1 MLLERVLERN
11 PAIVDAAVE
20 LHQSGQFP
28 AGSWLFDLDAIA
40 RNARAL
46 SSEARRLGLTTYLM
60 TKQIARN
67 PMVVALA
74 LHLGLDKCV
83 CVDIQCARLLHRHR
97 LPIGHVGHLNQLP
110 RHAMPEALAM
120 NPDVVTVFSVEAAK
134 TVSAAA
140 ASLGKNQ
147 KLLMRVHKPGD
158 VFFPGQE
165 GGFLESELIDAAR
178 QIQQLPNVVIA
189 GVTSFP
195 VMSYEFGVD
204 KEQSFNP
211 NMATITA
218 AARRLRD
225 EAGVDISMINAPGN
239 TSTATLPLL
248 AEGGATCV
256 EPGHGLLGTTLP
268 QINESGH
275 PEVPTYVFVSEVTH
289 HHGGEAY
296 GIAGGGLWA
305 DMGRFL
311 NPDWKLGG
319 LVGRT
324 GEAARANRMDYRH
337 LDQIIDYHIPLS
349 PGEHAQVG
357 DTVVFPIYTQAHMTR
372 AYVVPVSGISTGTP
386 RVRGVFDTSSTM
398 LDRNYDPVPPS
409 EVMRLIDEL
418 LEDYPAREQSMS
430 TGDQP

>member
-20 LHQSGQFP
+20 LHQSGQLP
-28 AGSWLFDLDAIA
+28 AGSWLFDLDAVA
-40 RNARAL
+40 HNARSLAA
-46 SSEARRLGLTTYLM
+46 EADRLGLDRYLM

-74 LHLGLDKCV
+74 LHLGLNKCV
-83 CVDIQCARLLHRHR
+83 CVDIQCARQLHRYR

-110 RHAMPEALAM
+110 RDGMLQALEM
-120 NPDVVTVFSVEAAK
+120 NPDVVTVYSVEAARM
-134 TVSAAA
+134 VSDAA
-140 ASLGKNQ
+140 ASLGKQQ
-147 KLLMRVHKPGD
+147 KLLMRIHKSGD

-165 GGFLESELIDAAR
+165 GGFLESAMIDAAR
-178 QIQQLPNVVIA
+178 QIQALPNVEIT
-189 GVTSFP
+189 GVTTFP
-195 VMSYEFGVD
+195 VMSYEFGAD

-211 NMATITA
+211 NMGTITA
-218 AARRLRD
+218 AAQRLRD
-225 EAGVDISMINAPGN
+225 EAGIEITMINAPGN
-239 TSTATLPLL
+239 TSTTTLAML
-248 AEGGATCV
+248 AEGGATSV

-275 PEVPTYVFVSEVTH
+275 PEIPTYVFVSEITH
-289 HHGGEAY
+289 HHAGQAY

-305 DMGRFL
+305 DMGGFM
-311 NPDWKLGG
+311 NPSWKLGG

-337 LDQIIDYHIPLS
+337 LDQIIDYHIPLT
-349 PGEHAQVG
+349 PGERAKVG

-372 AYVVPVSGISTGTP
+372 AYVVPVSGVSTGNP
-386 RVRGVFDTSSTM
+386 RVRGVFDASATM

-418 LEDYPAREQSMS
+418 LEEYTRE
-430 TGDQP
+430 G